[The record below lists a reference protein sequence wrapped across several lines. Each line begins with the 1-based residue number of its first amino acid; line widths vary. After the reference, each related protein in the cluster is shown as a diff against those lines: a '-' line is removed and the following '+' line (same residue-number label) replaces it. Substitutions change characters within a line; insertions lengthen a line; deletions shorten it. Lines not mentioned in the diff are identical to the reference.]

1 MGVVNITSCLFS
13 HSGVSGEQE
22 AMYGGGGLV
31 IEVNDFTSQSS
42 CIITNSTQVP
52 SLITLLVVDSTHTCP
67 QLPTAVEGYEQCC
80 LAWYGMYWE

>member
-31 IEVNDFTSQSS
+31 IEVNDITSQSS

-52 SLITLLVVDSTHTCP
+52 SLITLLHVVVDSIHTCP
-67 QLPTAVEGYEQCC
+67 QLPTAWKAMNNAV
-80 LAWYGMYWE
+80 